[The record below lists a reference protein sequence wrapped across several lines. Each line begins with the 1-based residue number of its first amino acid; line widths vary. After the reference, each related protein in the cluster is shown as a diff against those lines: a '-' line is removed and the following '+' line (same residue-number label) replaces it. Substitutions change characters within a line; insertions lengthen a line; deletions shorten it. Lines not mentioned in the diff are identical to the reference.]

1 MANCHTF
8 FCAIVAGGVTRG
20 TVPLATFSGLGP
32 GGQSLWRHFLVWDQ
46 GDSPS
51 GPIYLFTEAG
61 QGVIMKAPRKLRKK
75 DLADE
80 RKESS

>member
-1 MANCHTF
+1 MREKVWQTATPF
-8 FCAIVAGGVTRG
+8 FVRLSPEV
-20 TVPLATFSGLGP
+20 SP